1 MNDRSKVLKGEG
13 FRWAEVPAERYEG
26 TGTRFQGVTRHVLL
40 GEGEGE
46 GALHFITR
54 YFEIEPGGSSAL
66 ERHAHPHSV
75 VVLRGAG
82 KVLLEGTVHDLRP
95 TDCVYVA
102 PNALHQ
108 FHATGSE
115 PLGFICIVDR
125 ERDTGRPPAEE
136 ELARIAEDP
145 AAAALLGR

>member
-13 FRWAEVPAERYEG
+13 FRWPEVPAEQYAPAGGSFRK
-26 TGTRFQGVTRHVLL
+26 VTRHVLL

-46 GALHFITR
+46 GALRFITR
-54 YFEIEPGGSSAL
+54 YFEIAPGGCSSL

-82 KVLLEGTVHDLRP
+82 KVLLEGQVHELRP

-102 PNALHQ
+102 
-108 FHATGSE
+108 
-115 PLGFICIVDR
+115 
-125 ERDTGRPPAEE
+125 
-136 ELARIAEDP
+136 
-145 AAAALLGR
+145 